1 MSKQDI
7 WVEKYRPKNIDD
19 IIGQDDFKKKMK
31 KHLEEKVIPNLLFYC
46 PTPGTG
52 KTTTGKVLIKE
63 LDAHSLYI
71 NAADENN
78 VEVVRGRIKTFAQT
92 QSMKGKY
99 KIVFLDEFSW
109 FTKNAQS
116 ILFSMME
123 EYSDRCRFILTGN
136 YLDKILPPILSR
148 CQKYKLTPPDKKDVK
163 NRLEYIC
170 REENIIYNTEDLD
183 KVIDSAYPDI
193 RDCIQELQT
202 NCIDGEL
209 KISKQKTTSNYYD
222 KLIDILKSKSK
233 NRFLDIRKLINE
245 NDVQE
250 WEQLLKQMYLSVED
264 WARGKEL
271 NCIIYL
277 SRCTVDIQF
286 IPQELKEIV
295 FMECIGEILNEI

>member
-7 WVEKYRPKNIDD
+7 WVEKYRPKTIED
-19 IIGQDDFKKKMK
+19 IIGQEDFKKKMY
-31 KHLEEKVIPNLLFYC
+31 KHLKEGIIPNLLFYC

-52 KTTTGKVLIKE
+52 KTTTGKVLIK
-63 LDAHSLYI
+63 LIGAHSLYI

-78 VEVVRGRIKTFAQT
+78 VEVVRGKIKNFAQT

-123 EYSDRCRFILTGN
+123 EYTDRCRFILTGN

-148 CQKYKLTPPDKKDVK
+148 CQKYKLTPPNKLEVRD
-163 NRLEYIC
+163 RLEYIC
-170 REENIIYNTEDLD
+170 KEEGINYSVQDLD
-183 KVIDSAYPDI
+183 KILEIAYPDI

-202 NCIDGEL
+202 HCIDGIL
-209 KISKQKTTSNYYD
+209 KLSEQKTTSNYYD
-222 KLIDILKSKSK
+222 KLIEILKSKSK
-233 NRFLDIRKLINE
+233 SRFLEIRKLINE

-264 WARGKEL
+264 WAKGKEL
-271 NCIIYL
+271 NCIIHL